1 MTRETKFRGKDILTD
16 KWVYGDLLHLGE
28 HCVIVTSTKNT
39 ELEKDVLDRIIFNV
53 EDIAVVVPETVG
65 QFTGLLDKNG
75 KEIYEG
81 DIVRKKEI
89 GGYGYEYIGVVR
101 YYEKDCRFGIDLTAT
116 DKFSKRGLFT
126 DGEVQENDGHCTI
139 TYTVEYEVL
148 GNIYDKDFGYVIKN
162 TKTNNIG

>member
-1 MTRETKFRGKDILTD
+1 MRTIKFRGKDILTD
-16 KWVYGDLLHLGE
+16 KWAYGDLLHLGNAYA
-28 HCVIVTSTKNT
+28 IVASHKEE
-39 ELEKDVLDRIIFNV
+39 ELKVNPISDRLEIRV
-53 EDIAVVVPETVG
+53 EDIVGVCPETVG

-126 DGEVQENDGHCTI
+126 DGEVRENDGYCTI
-139 TYTVEYEVL
+139 TYTLEYEVL
-148 GNIYDKDFGYVIKN
+148 GNVFDN
-162 TKTNNIG
+162 SELLKTETL

>member
-1 MTRETKFRGKDILTD
+1 MMREIKFRAKIVMDVEPLALKKGDWVEGHYYEDLHQGGWCSWIQECDDITHYKVD
-16 KWVYGDLLHLGE
+16 
-28 HCVIVTSTKNT
+28 KNT
-39 ELEKDVLDRIIFNV
+39 L
-53 EDIAVVVPETVG
+53 G

-126 DGEVQENDGHCTI
+126 EGEVRENDGYCTI
-139 TYTVEYEVL
+139 KYTLEYEVL
-148 GNIYDKDFGYVIKN
+148 GNVFDN
-162 TKTNNIG
+162 LELLKTETL